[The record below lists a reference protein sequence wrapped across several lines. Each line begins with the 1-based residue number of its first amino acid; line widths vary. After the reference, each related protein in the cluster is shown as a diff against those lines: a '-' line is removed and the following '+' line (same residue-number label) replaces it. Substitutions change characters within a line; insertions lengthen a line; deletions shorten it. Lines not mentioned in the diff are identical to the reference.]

1 MIEEKN
7 RVEWKT
13 ENHKDTLRQIL
24 GKLRED
30 QPIMVLS
37 SSFGAEEIVLFMDS
51 SNNLIGFICNSSE
64 YFQYMGKATLE
75 NLEYIFRD
83 ATIKDFQKIEVELI
97 FSSLN

>member
-13 ENHKDTLRQIL
+13 ENHKETLQKIL

-37 SSFGAEEIVLFMDS
+37 NLFAAEEVVLFVDS
-51 SNNLIGFICNSSE
+51 ANNLISFTCNSSE
-64 YFQYMGKATLE
+64 YFGYMGKATLP
-75 NLEYIFRD
+75 NLEYIFKNV
-83 ATIKDFQKIEVELI
+83 TIKDFQKIEVEMI